1 MKGNDTM
8 KLFLGCGGILLVG
21 LLIVA
26 MIGVRSYNR
35 MVTMSEG
42 IDAQWAEVENQLK
55 RRNDLIP
62 NLVET
67 VKGYAA
73 HEKEIFTDIAEAR
86 SKLAGAGSVRET
98 AAADGAMQSALSRLL
113 VIVERYPDLK
123 ADRQFIALQSQ
134 LEGTEN
140 RITVARGRYNESV
153 RAFNVIVKRIP
164 GRFFAAI
171 FGFGPREFFEVPE
184 AEQAVPKVDFGT
196 NK

>member
-1 MKGNDTM
+1 
-8 KLFLGCGGILLVG
+8 
-21 LLIVA
+21 
-26 MIGVRSYNR
+26 
-35 MVTMSEG
+35 
-42 IDAQWAEVENQLK
+42 
-55 RRNDLIP
+55 
-62 NLVET
+62 
-67 VKGYAA
+67 
-73 HEKEIFTDIAEAR
+73 
-86 SKLAGAGSVRET
+86 VRET

-113 VIVERYPDLK
+113 VVVERYPDLK

-164 GRFFAAI
+164 GRFFAAL
-171 FGFGPREFFEVPE
+171 FGFGPRDFFEVTE

>member
-26 MIGVRSYNR
+26 MIGFRSYNR

-67 VKGYAA
+67 VKG
-73 HEKEIFTDIAEAR
+73 
-86 SKLAGAGSVRET
+86 
-98 AAADGAMQSALSRLL
+98 
-113 VIVERYPDLK
+113 
-123 ADRQFIALQSQ
+123 
-134 LEGTEN
+134 
-140 RITVARGRYNESV
+140 
-153 RAFNVIVKRIP
+153 
-164 GRFFAAI
+164 
-171 FGFGPREFFEVPE
+171 
-184 AEQAVPKVDFGT
+184 
-196 NK
+196 